1 MNPTTLAFLGD
12 AYYEL
17 SVRRRLAH
25 GGGSYAA
32 DRLHKEAV
40 RYVNAAAQA
49 KALRGLTA
57 RGDLSEEELELVR
70 KARNRK
76 PKSVPKNTDPVDYK
90 LATAFEAL
98 LGYHYMEDRE
108 DRAEELTG
116 LAISIIDGE
125 A

>member
-1 MNPTTLAFLGD
+1 MNPATLAFLGD

-17 SVRRRLAH
+17 SVRRRLALS
-25 GGGSYAA
+25 GGSYAA

-40 RYVNAAAQA
+40 HYVNAAAQA
-49 KALRGLTA
+49 KAMRGLKA
-57 RGDLSEEELELVR
+57 RDGLSEEELELVR

-76 PKSVPKNTDPVDYK
+76 PKSVPKHTDPVDYK

-98 LGYHYMEDRE
+98 LGYHYIEGRE
-108 DRAEELTG
+108 GRAEELTE